1 MIRVL
6 LYLFSASSRTI
17 WMASWEMFPLLYA
30 SSQPTLLFQH
40 LIYLNGWN
48 FLFLQIL
55 GLQTHDRIP
64 RYRGSTLCLPFFSSP
79 KYPTYTLTP

>member
-6 LYLFSASSRTI
+6 LYLFPASSRTI

-40 LIYLNGWN
+40 LIHLNGWN
-48 FLFLQIL
+48 FLFPQSL
-55 GLQTHDRIP
+55 GLQTGDRIP
-64 RYRGSTLCLPFFSSP
+64 RYGESTLCLPFFSSS